1 MECYKY
7 GKQCTCF
14 VFNNLYSVLHRK
26 HLFYFWNTT
35 NNFAIIWNSVG
46 ISRNAKVAEYI
57 FLFFFNLV
65 YISSLQSL
73 SHVLVFV
80 IPWTAAHQAS
90 LSITNSWSLLILM
103 SVESRIPSIHLI
115 LCCSLLLLP
124 SIFPRIRVFF
134 KGVSSS
140 HQVAKLWS
148 FSCSIRPYSEYSGL
162 ISFRIDWFVLL
173 AVQGT
178 LKGLLQHYGSKASF
192 LWCSAFLMVQLSH
205 PHVTTGNTI
214 VLTIWTF
221 VSKVVSLLF
230 NVLSS
235 FVIAFLP
242 RSVF

>member
-7 GKQCTCF
+7 GNQCTCF

-90 LSITNSWSLLILM
+90 LSFTNSWSLLILM
-103 SVESRIPSIHLI
+103 SNGSVMPSNHLI
-115 LCCSLLLLP
+115 LCHPLLLP
-124 SIFPRIRVFF
+124 PLIFPRIRVLFQW
-134 KGVSSS
+134 VSSL
-140 HQVAKLWS
+140 HQVAK
-148 FSCSIRPYSEYSGL
+148 
-162 ISFRIDWFVLL
+162 VLEF
-173 AVQGT
+173 Q
-178 LKGLLQHYGSKASF
+178 LQHLSLQWIFWVYF
-192 LWCSAFLMVQLSH
+192 L
-205 PHVTTGNTI
+205 
-214 VLTIWTF
+214 
-221 VSKVVSLLF
+221 
-230 NVLSS
+230 
-235 FVIAFLP
+235 
-242 RSVF
+242 

>member
-1 MECYKY
+1 
-7 GKQCTCF
+7 
-14 VFNNLYSVLHRK
+14 
-26 HLFYFWNTT
+26 
-35 NNFAIIWNSVG
+35 
-46 ISRNAKVAEYI
+46 
-57 FLFFFNLV
+57 
-65 YISSLQSL
+65 
-73 SHVLVFV
+73 
-80 IPWTAAHQAS
+80 
-90 LSITNSWSLLILM
+90 M

-205 PHVTTGNTI
+205 PHVTTGKTI
-214 VLTIWTF
+214 ALTRWTF
-221 VSKVVSLLF
+221 SSCLQSFPVS
-230 NVLSS
+230 SS
-235 FVIAFLP
+235 FPVNQLFASCGQSIRVSASASVLP
-242 RSVF
+242 MNIQDWYPLGLTGLISLQSKGLSRVFPSTPVWKHYLEEKAAALNLLYGPALTSIHDYWKNHAV